1 LATDADWQNATRG
14 KNFNTIKTKRKEH
27 PMIGKEKEVQ
37 GVALY
42 AEWDRPGA
50 LMQVIITPDG
60 YAEND
65 TIVPA
70 AMTRRI
76 TTTENP
82 RKQWRTSELGVKM
95 YATPVWEE
103 IVPEFVESRM
113 SKAQPWFDKMLEGDW
128 KIVKEPLLIEVSKK
142 DLTDISLGRTPK
154 KFLYRVELV
163 RKSLEFPQALDKDGE

>member
-1 LATDADWQNATRG
+1 
-14 KNFNTIKTKRKEH
+14 
-27 PMIGKEKEVQ
+27 MIGKEKEVQ

-42 AEWDRPGA
+42 AEWEKSGA

-76 TTTENP
+76 ITTENP

-103 IVPEFVESRM
+103 IVPEYVESRM
-113 SKAQPWFDKMLEGDW
+113 SKAQLWFDRMLESDW
-128 KIVKEPLLIEVSKK
+128 TIVKEPLLIEISKK
-142 DLTDISLGRTPK
+142 DLTDISLEKTPK

-163 RKSLEFPQALDKDGE
+163 RKSLGFPQALDKVGE